1 MCALPSKACQSS
13 RIVISNQRQRNRK
26 VFQTINT
33 EPTGFAFNS
42 IMNMEINHRKHPMNP
57 FVNAGAIATTSL
69 IAGKDADENLSE
81 SCHL

>member
-1 MCALPSKACQSS
+1 
-13 RIVISNQRQRNRK
+13 
-26 VFQTINT
+26 
-33 EPTGFAFNS
+33 
-42 IMNMEINHRKHPMNP
+42 MNMEINHRKHPMNP